1 MAILVLGLLNL
12 KYDAIKTINFLYVP
26 QYFSVMQEIS
36 KEDLEKWRKAGKIA
50 AEALEYGRKLNTG
63 SKYDVQFSDLKKEYS
78 FGTAIFDG
86 AQVRHSYETGVSK
99 LVFAGQAT
107 PTPTSTPTPTPT
119 PVATKK
125 TPAFEALLAI
135 SALLAVVLAKRR

>member
-1 MAILVLGLLNL
+1 MW
-12 KYDAIKTINFLYVP
+12 K
-26 QYFSVMQEIS
+26 
-36 KEDLEKWRKAGKIA
+36 
-50 AEALEYGRKLNTG
+50 LEYGRKLNTG
-63 SKYDVQFSDLKKEYS
+63 SKYDVQFSDIKKEYS

-107 PTPTSTPTPTPT
+107 PTPTSTKTPISTPT

-125 TPAFEALLAI
+125 TPAFEALLTI
-135 SALLAVVLAKRR
+135 SALLAAVLIKRR